1 MDIGKLLASLRAE
14 KGIYQKE
21 LAAYLNVSIGTI
33 SNYENGIHSPDLTT
47 LCRLADYFNVSA
59 DYLLERT
66 KYRYSLDSLNQKVAD
81 DYTVTNLINTTLE
94 LTPENRRSLV
104 DYLELLKLRNRME
117 KEP

>member
-1 MDIGKLLASLRAE
+1 MDFGKLLASLRAE
-14 KGIYQKE
+14 KGICQKE

-47 LCRLADYFNVSA
+47 LCRLADYFSVST

-66 KYRYSLDSLNQKVAD
+66 KYRYSLDSLNQIVAD
-81 DYTVTNLINTTLE
+81 DYTATNLINTTLE
-94 LTPENRRSLV
+94 LTPENRHSLI